1 MQNYII
7 LTSLTALLYIYI
19 KNIRI
24 FKRQVLVFEVIN
36 MVI

>member
-7 LTSLTALLYIYI
+7 LTSLTVLLYIYI

-24 FKRQVLVFEVIN
+24 FMRQVLVFEVKN

>member
-24 FKRQVLVFEVIN
+24 FIRQVLVFEVKN